1 MATLC
6 DYCSALAEGLSA
18 LSPAGFELEDS
29 LLPIDYQTFAST
41 VYYYHPSAS
50 ELLDSALDCALC
62 SCVSRA
68 VEQYRSQYGQLDTTD
83 DDPVII
89 RVKGRYLRPGE
100 FKVLSCLIQTLNTDA
115 ICIQCSLYCDAGD
128 VGSCSGQLF
137 LSPPALPGSPASLEW
152 IQERM
157 NYCLSN
163 HERCNRDI
171 AGAQLDL
178 LPALPTRV
186 LDLGEGQ
193 DCSTVRLVEGAGT
206 QAAYTALSY
215 CWGLPNQW
223 PLRTTHDN
231 LQQHT
236 SGISMESLEPTYRD
250 AICITRSLGIRYLWI
265 DALCII
271 QGDDQ
276 DWKHEC
282 ELMGR
287 YYGNARLVISAS
299 GATHPGEGCFLPG
312 PSRDEV
318 ILPFYSHGAVTGSF
332 KIVMSGPPFGQSG
345 PAFSP
350 LGNRGWATQEWWL
363 SRRIVH
369 FLEGYMVW
377 SCACLD
383 QFRLGILSNGH
394 TQDLVMYS
402 DWMSIAS
409 IHSRRALSRPTDRLA
424 AIQGLANEFKKT
436 RQDEYVMG
444 FWTGELPTALLWKV
458 GDDGRGN
465 NRSEALSIF
474 PSWAWASV
482 ACDFE
487 EWYFATNFAEEESFE
502 PMATVSTIME
512 GGMRLRVAG
521 CMTTGMLAESCG
533 GEVVLLLTTGNP
545 PKTSE

>member
-1 MATLC
+1 
-6 DYCSALAEGLSA
+6 
-18 LSPAGFELEDS
+18 
-29 LLPIDYQTFAST
+29 
-41 VYYYHPSAS
+41 
-50 ELLDSALDCALC
+50 
-62 SCVSRA
+62 
-68 VEQYRSQYGQLDTTD
+68 
-83 DDPVII
+83 
-89 RVKGRYLRPGE
+89 
-100 FKVLSCLIQTLNTDA
+100 
-115 ICIQCSLYCDAGD
+115 
-128 VGSCSGQLF
+128 
-137 LSPPALPGSPASLEW
+137 
-152 IQERM
+152 M

-178 LPALPTRV
+178 LPTLPTRV
-186 LDLGEGQ
+186 LDLREGQ

-206 QAAYTALSY
+206 RAAYTALSY

-377 SCACLD
+377 SCACLE

-521 CMTTGMLAESCG
+521 CMTTGKLAESCG
-533 GEVVLLLTTGNP
+533 GEVVLLLQPETLQRRLSENICNILNECGGHIGWAVFDEPLYSGIRIHCLVIVKWWTGKRTP
-545 PKTSE
+545 QTPFFWCLLLEEVDSAEWGAHVSTEPDIVLSTFRRIGVGVISEEAIEDISKKTVDLV